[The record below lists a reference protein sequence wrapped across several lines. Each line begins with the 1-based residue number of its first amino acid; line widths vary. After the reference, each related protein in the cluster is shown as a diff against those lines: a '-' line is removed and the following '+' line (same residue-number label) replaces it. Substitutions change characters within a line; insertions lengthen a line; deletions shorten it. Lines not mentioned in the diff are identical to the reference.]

1 MSLAGELRKVADR
14 LSTPGAKEAHRL
26 RVPLDLFRL
35 YQRLQELTPVKT
47 VLDVG
52 ANTGE
57 FAAWTGRCLPESQ
70 VHMFEPL
77 KVCHNRLQTLA
88 DANSRMTMH
97 PYALGDEPGKQQIF
111 ENDYSPSSSL
121 LPMKDRHRELWPKTA
136 GDKQVETDVKTL
148 DDVEAEQDFAGPAFL
163 KLDVQGF
170 ELHVLRGAKKCLGG
184 KVAAVMCE
192 TLFEVLYDGQV
203 EFPQMLEFMAE
214 QGFRFLEFADERR
227 MGDWGRM
234 VYADA
239 LFVRQDLRY
248 P

>member
-14 LSTPGAKEAHRL
+14 LSTPGAKEARRL

-35 YQRLQELTPVKT
+35 YRRLQEITPIKT

-57 FAAWTGRCLPESQ
+57 FAAWTSRCLPEAT

-77 KVCHNRLQTLA
+77 EVYHGRLRALA
-88 DANSRMTMH
+88 ESSPRLEMH
-97 PYALGDEPGKQQIF
+97 PCALGDKPSRQQMF
-111 ENDYSPSSSL
+111 QNDYSPSSSL

-136 GDKQVETDVKTL
+136 GDRPVEVEVKTL
-148 DDVEAEQDFAGPAFL
+148 DAFRAANSFAEPAFL

-170 ELHVLRGAKKCLGG
+170 ELHVLRGAKECLANG
-184 KVAAVMCE
+184 VSAVMCE
-192 TLFEVLYDGQV
+192 TLFEGLYDGQV
-203 EFPQMLEFMAE
+203 EFPQMLQFMSE
-214 QGFRFLEFADERR
+214 HGFRFLEFADERR
-227 MGDWGRM
+227 MGKYGRL